1 MRRRHVLAALA
12 VATLAGCSTLPPA
25 STLQLGDTR
34 IAVVQRGGGSPVAVF
49 QAGLGDGSAVWSALW
64 ERLEPGQPVF
74 AYDRPGY
81 GDSSAAK
88 APRDPCA
95 IAEELHAALKAAH
108 VPPPYLLVGHSIGG
122 LYQAAFAKLYPAET
136 AAVLLLDPT
145 HPEHWAT
152 LQREVPAMAGTV
164 SVLRNTAFGAAMRLE
179 FDDQAAC
186 NTRLAA
192 LPAPAVPA
200 RLLVRSRYVL
210 LESGAFEAMAR
221 GLQQRWLADWPGL
234 QRVEVQG
241 SGHYIQ
247 KDRPEAVSSA
257 LAQLRSQLAAKKP

>member
-1 MRRRHVLAALA
+1 MRALLAA
-12 VATLAGCSTLPPA
+12 VAAALAGCSSLPPA
-25 STLQLGDTR
+25 TTLQLGETR
-34 IAVVQRGGGSPVAVF
+34 VAYVQRGSGTPVAVF

-64 ERLEPGQPVF
+64 ERLEPAQPVF

-81 GDSSAAK
+81 GGSSAAR

-95 IAEELHAALKAAH
+95 IADELHAALQAAR

-136 AAVLLLDPT
+136 AALLLLDPT
-145 HPEHWAT
+145 HPDHWAT
-152 LQREVPAMAGTV
+152 LQRDVPALAGTV

-186 NTRLAA
+186 NARLAA
-192 LPAPAVPA
+192 LPAPPVPA
-200 RLLVRSRYVL
+200 RMLVRSRYVL
-210 LESGAFEAMAR
+210 LESGAFETASR
-221 GLQQRWLADWPGL
+221 TLQQRWLADWPGL
-234 QRVEVQG
+234 QREEVEG

-247 KDRPEAVSSA
+247 KDRPEAVSAA
-257 LAQLRSQLAAKKP
+257 LARLRSQLAAKKD